1 MLEPCEGKL
10 SRTVLRGEGGSNTAD
25 LLDKPSCIEQREG
38 RGIRQGNLNEEVAV
52 YRYVTKGTFDAYS
65 WGLVEN
71 KQGFIG
77 QIMTGKS
84 ISRTCEDIDE
94 AAFSYAEV
102 KAVATENSLIKEK
115 MEIDNDVQRL
125 KLLKSSY
132 DSQRYTLQDNF
143 MIKYPKLIKTAQEKL
158 EQVSADAKRAAT
170 ELLKQAEFAITLNG
184 DYIDNRSDAGNIILK
199 EVQELKLM
207 EEKVIGA
214 YRGFDL
220 AILKDT
226 LGAKKI
232 VLKGASDY
240 DTEISTSPVGLIV
253 RLENLFEGITEK
265 EAFLEKKISDYE
277 RDMESSK
284 KQYERPFEYEEELN
298 RKLARQSELN
308 NMLDLE
314 NDKSMDEDLG
324 GLEEKDMSKDIGK
337 NHIEKESINR
347 NADRGDEYGTVK
359 I

>member
-38 RGIRQGNLNEEVAV
+38 RGIRQGNLNDEVAV

-65 WGLVEN
+65 WSIVEN
-71 KQGFIG
+71 KQRFIS
-77 QIMTGKS
+77 QVMTSKS

-94 AAFSYAEV
+94 ATLSYAEI
-102 KAVATENSLIKEK
+102 KAVATGNPLIKEK

-143 MIKYPKLIKTAQEKL
+143 MIKYPKLIQAAKERL
-158 EQVSADAKRAAT
+158 SMVSTDARKVEA
-170 ELLKQAEFAITLNG
+170 ELLKQSDFAITLNG
-184 DYIDNRSDAGNIILK
+184 RVMDNRADAGNMIIS
-199 EVQELKLM
+199 EVMELKLM
-207 EEKVIGA
+207 EEKVIGE
-214 YRGFDL
+214 YQGFEL
-220 AILKDT
+220 AVLKDT
-226 LGAKKI
+226 LGGKKV

-253 RLENLFEGITEK
+253 RLENLFEGIPEK
-265 EAFLEKKISDYE
+265 EMFLEKKISDYE

-284 KQYERPFEYEEELN
+284 EQYEKPFEYEEELN
-298 RKLARQSELN
+298 QKISRQSELN

-314 NDKSMDEDLG
+314 NGKAMDEELG
-324 GLEEKDMSKDIGK
+324 GLKEEVVLQDIHQNERGK
-337 NHIEKESINR
+337 ANNGYEPQMAEGM
-347 NADRGDEYGTVK
+347 AL
-359 I
+359 